1 MEEQMMVPAEV
12 VTRQRKK
19 PSKEEEQKKQEEYV
33 TLEWDDVFP
42 KKPLDRLR
50 WLDKALKAAQQGKV
64 KSQPLFDIINHRKF
78 PDGLVGNIATDT
90 LNLIRGNLS
99 CFSNKQ
105 QKQLTSSNFELFRK

>member
-1 MEEQMMVPAEV
+1 MMVPSEV

-19 PSKEEEQKKQEEYV
+19 ESMEDIQKAQDEYV

-42 KKPLDRLR
+42 KKPMDRLR
-50 WLDKALKAAQQGKV
+50 WLDKALKAAKQGKV
-64 KSQPLFDIINHRKF
+64 KPQPLFDIINHRKF
-78 PDGLVGNIATDT
+78 TDGLVGNIATDA

-105 QKQLTSSNFELFRK
+105 QKQLTSSNFELFRKYAP